1 MDNTVKK
8 SHWPKWLTFKRTL
21 FIVLFLGVTV
31 FLLIYFL
38 GGYKPLV
45 EASNTRP
52 FSKEGFL
59 SYAELEEMAY
69 AEVDK
74 WIDELPYEEN
84 DTWETKITSLRY
96 SEQKSA
102 LENAVKQERTAADN
116 KRKALAKDVTTL
128 NQEIA
133 TLKAE
138 RQTKIDGGMA
148 EDDDEIKAIDAQIT
162 SKETEIAALNDEIAY
177 WDSEYDRFNQYT
189 MDLFAL
195 VLPKRDVYR
204 KNQMLASFT
213 FEKMFENADYA
224 FYFNKRNTM
233 FKLVEKATGVEWYSN
248 PQVPDD
254 FNDTP
259 VNSEIQKS
267 TINLYY
273 IGSKGSTKLYN
284 SYTYSVSDIGED
296 KDEIQPNFFIK
307 IDGQNNS
314 VQVLYIMEKRGIDYT
329 YFPYRISKERLEE
342 VLARNEQLIE
352 EGLLPEEKRLTAW
365 EISLIK
371 TEYFELKKETMD
383 DGTVR
388 EVYYR
393 KGSVSPSDIKL
404 QIRKDLYEYLY
415 VRCGYTQEE
424 SERDNAEFN
433 VEIDIAKP
441 KFEIAI
447 EYQLT
452 EYGLKTTLLANSIV
466 ETPEYPIANI
476 DILPYFTIAHHS
488 NEGYM
493 IIPDGSG
500 AIMNYN
506 NGKTTYNQYSQRIYG
521 KDLAKKQQIK
531 PSATEQIL
539 LPMFATVNL
548 TKQSGLLVDVIQ
560 GAPQL
565 LLTADISKR
574 TEAYNKIYYS
584 AFLRESQR
592 VTIGTGWYATEHF
605 KWTKEKVQTDIVL
618 DYYVLK
624 ASELTYSQ
632 IAKKYRGILMNRYQ
646 LTENDTT
653 DKTVLNIDLLGVYD
667 YRNDFLGIGY
677 TDKKTLTTF
686 KQAMEIVDT
695 LTEFQEDIN
704 IIFRGWRKEGLI
716 DESFQN
722 MSYSKLLG
730 RKKVLDEL
738 IEKLEGLNIDLYPFV
753 NFGEVNQYQERFGR
767 NYYTARDVA
776 SDIVQKY
783 PFDPSTYLFDKTKKP
798 IYPVSPRFYER
809 FMQNIVEDYDF
820 GFDNMAFGNL
830 GSAMVGDYKK
840 RNEFTKYSAMLA
852 SINSLEMA
860 NNRFAKM
867 ALYSPYDFALPYTSI
882 ALDVPYTSSTYEIF
896 DYSIPFYQMVISGL
910 FDYSGMVVNANDEK
924 GLNFHV
930 MHILETGSNVHFVF
944 SYEDS
949 AKLIQTD
956 YNYYY
961 YTQFSK
967 WLEDVKELTGI
978 INEIGIHGK
987 ELMSHELVGINTYRV
1002 IYENTHERVTIYLNY
1017 SDAVVVADGI
1027 AINPLSYV
1035 YQKGVL

>member
-1 MDNTVKK
+1 MENTVTKRY
-8 SHWPKWLTFKRTL
+8 WPKWLTFKRTL
-21 FIVLFLGVTV
+21 LLLLFFGVTI
-31 FLLIYFL
+31 FLLVYFL

-45 EASNTRP
+45 EASNAQP
-52 FSKEGFL
+52 FSKEGFIPY
-59 SYAELEEMAY
+59 SELEEMAY

-74 WIDELPYEEN
+74 WIDELPYDES
-84 DTWETKITSLRY
+84 DTWEDKIASLRY
-96 SEQKSA
+96 NEQKTPLESA
-102 LENAVKQERTAADN
+102 IAQESTKADTE
-116 KRKALAKDVTTL
+116 RKALAKEVTTL
-128 NQEIA
+128 TQEISA
-133 TLKAE
+133 LETE
-138 RQTKIDGGMA
+138 RQTKIDAGA
-148 EDDDEIKAIDAQIT
+148 SEDDDEIKEIDDQIAV
-162 SKETEIAALNDEIAY
+162 KEAEIQALNDEIAF
-177 WDSEYDRFNQYT
+177 WDNEFNRYQ
-189 MDLFAL
+189 DLYISML
-195 VLPKRDVYR
+195 LLTLPKKAEYR
-204 KNQMLASFT
+204 KTQMLASFT
-213 FEKMFENADYA
+213 FEKMFENDDYA

-254 FNDTP
+254 FNDTT
-259 VNSEIQKS
+259 VNSEIQRS
-267 TINLYY
+267 TVNLYY

-284 SYTYSVSDIGED
+284 TFTYSVSDVGED
-296 KDEIQPNFFIK
+296 KDEIEPNFSVK
-307 IDGQNNS
+307 IDLQNKTI
-314 VQVLYIMEKRGIDYT
+314 QVLYVLEKRGIDYT

-342 VLARNEQLIE
+342 VLARNAQLIE
-352 EGLLPEEKRLTAW
+352 AGELPEDKRLTDW
-365 EISLIK
+365 EIALIK
-371 TEYFELKKETMD
+371 TEYFELKKETME

-388 EVYYR
+388 EVYHR
-393 KGSVSPSDIKL
+393 KGSVAPNDIKL
-404 QIRKDLYEYLY
+404 QIRKDLYKYLY
-415 VRCGYTQEE
+415 EMCGYTQEE

-441 KFEIAI
+441 TFEIAI

-452 EYGLKTTLLANSIV
+452 EFGLKTTLLANSIV

-506 NGKTTYNQYSQRIYG
+506 NGKTTYNQYSQRVYG
-521 KDLAKKQQIK
+521 NDLAKKQLIK
-531 PSATEQIL
+531 QTATEQIL
-539 LPMFATVNL
+539 LPMFATVNT
-548 TKQSGLLVDVIQ
+548 TKQTGFLVDVIQ

-584 AFLRESQR
+584 AYFRESQR
-592 VTIGTGWYATEHF
+592 VTIGTGWYATEHV
-605 KWTKEKVQTDIVL
+605 KWTKNMVKTDIVL
-618 DYYVLK
+618 DYHMLK

-632 IAKKYRGILMNRYQ
+632 IAKKYRNILIDRFQ
-646 LTENDTT
+646 LTKNDNT
-653 DKTVLNIDLLGVYD
+653 DKTVVNIDLLGVYD
-667 YRNDFLGIGY
+667 FRNDFLGIGY

-686 KQAMEIVDT
+686 QQAMEIIDA
-695 LTEFQEDIN
+695 LIEFQDDIN
-704 IIFRGWRKEGLI
+704 IIYRGWRDEGLV
-716 DESFQN
+716 DESFQD

-730 RKKVLDEL
+730 RKKALNELSEKLDE
-738 IEKLEGLNIDLYPFV
+738 LNIDLYPFV

-776 SDIVQKY
+776 SDILQKY
-783 PFDPSTYLFDKTKKP
+783 PFDPSTYLFDKTKRP

-809 FMQNIVEDYDF
+809 FMQNIVEEYDF
-820 GFDNMAFGNL
+820 GFDNMAFENL
-830 GSAMVGDYKK
+830 GSALVGDYKK
-840 RNEFTKYSAMLA
+840 RNEFTKFSAMLA

-860 NNRFAKM
+860 RGRFAKM

-924 GLNFHV
+924 GLNFHI

-944 SYEDS
+944 SFEDS

-961 YTQFSK
+961 YTQYSK
-967 WLEDVKELTGI
+967 WMQDVEDLTGI
-978 INEIGIHGK
+978 INNIGIHGK
-987 ELMSHELVGINTYRV
+987 ELMSHELVGNNTYRV
-1002 IYENTHERVTIYLNY
+1002 IYENDVERVTIYFNY
-1017 SDAVVVADGI
+1017 SDAIVTADGI
-1027 AINPLSYV
+1027 DINPLSYV